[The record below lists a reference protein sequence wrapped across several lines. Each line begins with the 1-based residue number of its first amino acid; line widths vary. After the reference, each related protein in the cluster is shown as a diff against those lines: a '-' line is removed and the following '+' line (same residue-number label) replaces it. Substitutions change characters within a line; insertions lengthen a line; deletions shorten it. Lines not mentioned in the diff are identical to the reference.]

1 MTDGGKVRQG
11 MAVGVTMVVVILL
24 ATLNMLVPAF
34 GSTLI
39 IIAGIFWVS
48 IVRFIYGEE

>member
-1 MTDGGKVRQG
+1 MTDDKVRQA

-24 ATLNMLVPAF
+24 AILNMLVPVF

-39 IIAGIFWVS
+39 ILVGVFWVS
-48 IVRFIYGEE
+48 IVRFIYGEQ